1 MESITSYNSLLNLIE
16 EKTNKKVLI
25 HTCCGPCSTTCLEL
39 LLKGFNVDIFYY
51 NPNID
56 TAEEF
61 VRRSNEQIRVSN
73 FLNASG
79 KVIIPEYNQNEFNE
93 AIQGLEYLGEKT
105 LRCYKCYELRLRK
118 TCEYAK
124 KNNYDYWTTS
134 LSISP
139 HKNSDWLNEIGLKLA
154 EEYQIPFL
162 YSNFKLK
169 NGYQKSII
177 YSKEYNLYRQNYC
190 GCHYSKIE
198 RGIINE

>member
-1 MESITSYNSLLNLIE
+1 MESITSYKDLLNLIDQNT
-16 EKTNKKVLI
+16 KKKVLI

-39 LLKGFNVDIFYY
+39 LLKGLNVDVYFY

-56 TAEEF
+56 TIEEF

-73 FLNASG
+73 ILNAQG
-79 KVIIPEYNQNEFNE
+79 RVIIPEYNQKEFDDT
-93 AIQGLEYLGEKT
+93 IKGLEHLGEKT
-105 LRCYKCYELRLRK
+105 YRCYKCYELRLRK

-124 KNNYDYWTTS
+124 EHNYDYWTTS

-139 HKNSDWLNEIGLKLA
+139 HKNSDWINEIGLKLS

-177 YSKEYNLYRQNYC
+177 YSKEYDLYRQNYC